1 MNSLLPLLSLITTV
15 ALYISCKWFYKQK
28 PQIYFSPLVTVPT
41 LLAILLLNAHISYDT
56 YNSGAQWLNIMLQP
70 ATIAFA
76 VPLYKYRE
84 ILKKHAMEIIPSV
97 LLGSVIAMISS
108 AWIAES
114 LNIDKQ
120 LIGSLIPRSVTTP
133 IAMDI
138 SRLIGG
144 VPSVTA
150 VIVIMTGILGSI
162 IGPFVIHFCKI
173 ESEIARGILL
183 GTSSHAVGT
192 VRAFQF
198 SAATGTVAC
207 ISMILA
213 AIITISTVQ
222 FFMPIMI

>member
-1 MNSLLPLLSLITTV
+1 MNNLSLLSFIATI
-15 ALYISCKWFYKQK
+15 ALYAFAKWFYKQN
-28 PQIYFSPLVTVPT
+28 PRIYFSPLVTVPT
-41 LLAILLLNAHISYDT
+41 LLAALLLGAHISYET
-56 YNSGAQWLNIMLQP
+56 YNSGAKWLNIMLQP

-76 VPLYKYRE
+76 IPLYKYRAV
-84 ILKKHAMEIIPSV
+84 LKKHAMEIIPSV
-97 LLGSVIAMISS
+97 VLGSVIAMLSS
-108 AWIAES
+108 AWIAEG
-114 LNIDKQ
+114 LNVDKQ

-138 SRLIGG
+138 SQLIGG

-162 IGPFVIHFCKI
+162 LGPFVIQFFKI
-173 ESEIARGILL
+173 ESEIARGVLF

-198 SAATGTVAC
+198 SATTGTVAC
-207 ISMILA
+207 VSMILA

-222 FFMPIMI
+222 LLMPVMI

>member
-1 MNSLLPLLSLITTV
+1 MNSLSLLSFFVTV
-15 ALYISCKWFYKQK
+15 ALYAFAKWFYKQK

-41 LLAILLLNAHISYDT
+41 LLAILLLSAHISYDT
-56 YNSGAQWLNIMLQP
+56 YNSGAKWLNIMLQP

-76 VPLYKYRE
+76 VPLYKYRT
-84 ILKKHAMEIIPSV
+84 ILQKHAMEIIPSV
-97 LLGSVIAMISS
+97 LLGSVIAMLSS
-108 AWIAES
+108 AWIAEG

-133 IAMDI
+133 IAMDV
-138 SRLIGG
+138 SQLIGG

-162 IGPFVIHFCKI
+162 IGPFVIQFFKI
-173 ESEIARGILL
+173 ESEIARGVLF

-198 SAATGTVAC
+198 SATAGTVAC
-207 ISMILA
+207 LSMILA
-213 AIITISTVQ
+213 AIITITTVQ
-222 FFMPIMI
+222 LLIPVMI

>member
-1 MNSLLPLLSLITTV
+1 MSSLPLLSFFATI
-15 ALYISCKWFYKQK
+15 ALYFSAKWIYKQK
-28 PQIYFSPLVTVPT
+28 PLIYFSPLVTVPT
-41 LLAILLLNAHISYDT
+41 LIAILLLTVHISYDT
-56 YNSGAQWLNIMLQP
+56 YNSGAKWLNIMLQP

-76 VPLYKYRE
+76 VPLYKYRD

-97 LLGSVIAMISS
+97 LLGSVTAMISS
-108 AWIAES
+108 AWIAEG

-133 IAMDI
+133 IAMDV
-138 SRLIGG
+138 SQLIGG

-162 IGPFVIHFCKI
+162 LGPFVIQFLKI
-173 ESEIARGILL
+173 ESDIARGVLF

-198 SAATGTVAC
+198 STTTGTVAC
-207 ISMILA
+207 LSMILA

-222 FFMPIMI
+222 LLMPVMI

>member
-1 MNSLLPLLSLITTV
+1 MNSLSFLSFFVTV
-15 ALYISCKWFYKQK
+15 ALYASAKWFYNQK

-41 LLAILLLNAHISYDT
+41 LLAILLLSAHISYDT
-56 YNSGAQWLNIMLQP
+56 YNSGAKWLNIMLQP

-76 VPLYKYRE
+76 VPLYKYRTT
-84 ILKKHAMEIIPSV
+84 LQKHAMEIIPSV

-108 AWIAES
+108 AWIAEG

-133 IAMDI
+133 IAMDV
-138 SRLIGG
+138 SQLIGG

-150 VIVIMTGILGSI
+150 VIVIMTGILGSV
-162 IGPFVIHFCKI
+162 IGPFVIQFFKI
-173 ESEIARGILL
+173 ESEIARGVLF

-198 SAATGTVAC
+198 SATTGTVAC
-207 ISMILA
+207 VSMILA
-213 AIITISTVQ
+213 AIITITTVQ
-222 FFMPIMI
+222 LLIPVMI